1 MQLFLFLERIK
12 QMTNSYKSI
21 KSWAEQERPREKLK
35 VKGVRALT
43 DSEVLALI
51 VGNGT
56 KDISVV
62 ELCRIILAESNNSFD
77 ELAKKS
83 LHDLIKLKGVGEA
96 KAISI
101 MAALEIGRRRKL
113 QETTEKIFI
122 KDSRVAFD
130 LFYSDLADLPHEEFW
145 VAFTNRSNR
154 LIEKM
159 KVSQGGISG
168 TVLDVRIILK
178 KALDVYASSIILCHN
193 HPSGNL
199 TASQDDIDITKRI
212 KAAAAMFDITILDHI
227 VIGDSGYLSF
237 ADKGLF

>member
-1 MQLFLFLERIK
+1 
-12 QMTNSYKSI
+12 MTKSYKNI

-35 VKGVRALT
+35 EKGVRALT

-56 KDISVV
+56 KEMSVV
-62 ELCRIILAESNNSFD
+62 ELCRIILADSNNSFD
-77 ELAKKS
+77 ELAKKD
-83 LHDLIKLKGVGEA
+83 LHDLTKLKGVGEA

-113 QETTEKIFI
+113 QETKEKTFI
-122 KDSRVAFD
+122 KDSKVVFE

-145 VAFTNRSNR
+145 VAFTNRSNK

-159 KVSQGGISG
+159 KISQGGIAG
-168 TVLDVRIILK
+168 TVLDVRIIMK

-199 TASQDDIDITKRI
+199 NASQDDIDVTKRI
-212 KAAAAMFDITILDHI
+212 KAAAAMFDITVLDHI
-227 VIGDSGYLSF
+227 IIGDSRYMSF
-237 ADKGLF
+237 ADEGLI